1 MEKLILVNSCM
12 RAESSTRRLME
23 HARMLLAER
32 YDIEEI
38 DVNAMALTPVTP
50 EIQCERSAGKV
61 AEHIVAMARRIAAA
75 DRIVVAAPFWDMS
88 FPSVLKA
95 FIENMSLYNVTF
107 TDNGKSCV
115 GLCRCERML
124 YVTTRGM
131 DIATGSVL
139 EQGSTYLQALS
150 ALWGCGEVITV
161 AAHNL
166 TIVRQRRRKRDLQK
180 LSRSLL
186 SCAGFSDW
194 NYSVGGE

>member
-32 YDIEEI
+32 YDIEEA

-115 GLCRCERML
+115 GLCRCERVL

-166 TIVRQRRRKRDLQK
+166 DYCTPEEKEARLAEAEQK
-180 LSRSLL
+180 LAEVCR
-186 SCAGFSDW
+186 AF
-194 NYSVGGE
+194 